1 MPEQSKFENM
11 DLFASLEAIMK
22 QNTGF
27 YQSDLDIDKE
37 IIAKAAASPNREDKT
52 LLWFCRPSGTH
63 CFRERDV
70 FLKDTAPHYTWR
82 FYMEQTSRRAHEEK
96 TRPCYAVGAENP
108 LIYRAFRA

>member
-37 IIAKAAASPNREDKT
+37 IIAKAAASP
-52 LLWFCRPSGTH
+52 H
-63 CFRERDV
+63 RDRSV
-70 FLKDTAPHYTWR
+70 PGPPVAAARD
-82 FYMEQTSRRAHEEK
+82 
-96 TRPCYAVGAENP
+96 
-108 LIYRAFRA
+108 

>member
-37 IIAKAAASPNREDKT
+37 IIDRKSTRLNSSH
-52 LLWFCRPSGTH
+52 PSS
-63 CFRERDV
+63 
-70 FLKDTAPHYTWR
+70 
-82 FYMEQTSRRAHEEK
+82 SRMPSSA
-96 TRPCYAVGAENP
+96 
-108 LIYRAFRA
+108 